1 MHIYLH
7 TDQVKNHQ
15 KRQIMYKYSKDG
27 ISVLSVLDARRAKK
41 SGLFPVKIQVIHN
54 RRQKYYS
61 TGQELSKEDWANLA
75 ESKSRRLTEARSNIE
90 NSFSIIKGQV
100 EALAERG
107 DFAFDL
113 LSVRLG
119 RCSTATVNAAIKA
132 KTEELKRNGQ
142 AGTYRSYHALLTAVE
157 EFAGKDIPFSAVTVD
172 WLNRCG
178 RFWTGQKKSKSTLS
192 VYFKMLKAIMN
203 RAKADGIIKEAHFPF
218 GRNRFEIP
226 SAEGRKLALTLEQI
240 KRLVT
245 YTDGREETELY
256 RDMWFFSYLC
266 NGINFRDM
274 LYLTYGNIV
283 DGEICFVRAKTM
295 NTSKQVRTIRAVLTP
310 EMRKIMDRWGNPDDG
325 NPGTLIFKFATGKED
340 GFATKHLVDTVIQKC
355 NKVLGRIAEAVGLPP
370 VTTYSARHSFAT
382 VLKRSGTN
390 ISYISERLGQIYD
403 GVISGVTEWGLYVE
417 LNENKCEG
425 LVPVRDLDDDYY
437 EFDEKNYCLR
447 GRRKNKIYSL
457 GDAITV
463 RVARANLE
471 KKQLDFE
478 LIEK

>member
-1 MHIYLH
+1 
-7 TDQVKNHQ
+7 
-15 KRQIMYKYSKDG
+15 MYKYSKDG

-41 SGLFPVKIQVIHN
+41 SGLFPGKIQVIHN

-218 GRNRFEIP
+218 GRSRFEIQ
-226 SAEGRKLALTLEQI
+226 RH
-240 KRLVT
+240 RLFMPDHLSRGQEAGT
-245 YTDGREETELY
+245 HAGTDKEARHLY
-256 RDMWFFSYLC
+256 RREGGNRALPGHVVLLLPLQRHQLPGHALSYL
-266 NGINFRDM
+266 
-274 LYLTYGNIV
+274 
-283 DGEICFVRAKTM
+283 
-295 NTSKQVRTIRAVLTP
+295 
-310 EMRKIMDRWGNPDDG
+310 RK
-325 NPGTLIFKFATGKED
+325 
-340 GFATKHLVDTVIQKC
+340 HS
-355 NKVLGRIAEAVGLPP
+355 GR
-370 VTTYSARHSFAT
+370 
-382 VLKRSGTN
+382 
-390 ISYISERLGQIYD
+390 
-403 GVISGVTEWGLYVE
+403 
-417 LNENKCEG
+417 
-425 LVPVRDLDDDYY
+425 
-437 EFDEKNYCLR
+437 
-447 GRRKNKIYSL
+447 
-457 GDAITV
+457 
-463 RVARANLE
+463 
-471 KKQLDFE
+471 
-478 LIEK
+478 